1 MFDIKNVDIMVSTRY
16 LIKNLNLTLNRG
28 DKCAIIGE
36 EGNGKSTL
44 LKSLLGGCDYAT
56 VSGSINF
63 NNCKVGY
70 LKQNLRETEDTFVK
84 SYLFKDEKDYYDKI
98 NFFYK
103 LLSELFIDE
112 EILEQRISTLSG
124 GELVKVSL
132 LKLLL
137 EEPDILF
144 LDEPTNDLDIESL
157 EWLEKFINSTD
168 KPVLYVSHDE
178 TLLSN
183 TANMILHLEQLKKK
197 MECKH
202 TVIKS
207 GYDEYIDYRLRDLDN
222 QTRIAKNERRE
233 LKKREE
239 KLNRVMQSVEYQQ
252 NNISR
257 KNPHGAKV
265 LKMKM
270 HSLKAQEAKLEKEN
284 LTDVPDPEESI
295 YFKFADVTLPS
306 SKEILNFS
314 IKELSIGEKVLAK
327 NVDIL
332 VKGSEHVAIIG
343 KNGVGKTSLMRL
355 IYEELIKR
363 NDIKIGYMPQNYQE
377 IVSLYETPLDFV
389 ASTSLEDKTEVRKYL
404 GNMKFTRE
412 EMHGKISDLSNGSIA
427 KLFLTKFVH
436 DKCNVLLLDEP
447 TRNVSP
453 LSNPV
458 IREELNNFNGCII
471 SITHDR
477 KFLESVATSVYE
489 LTCTGL
495 KRIK

>member
-44 LKSLLGGCDYAT
+44 LKSLLGVCDYAT

-207 GYDEYIDYRLRDLDN
+207 RYDEYIDYRLRDLDN

-257 KNPHGAKV
+257 KDPHGAKV

-355 IYEELIKR
+355 IYKELIKR
-363 NDIKIGYMPQNYQE
+363 DDIKIGYMPQNYQE

-389 ASTSLEDKTEVRKYL
+389 STTSLEDKTEVRKYL

-436 DKCNVLLLDEP
+436 DMCNVLLLDEP

>member
-1 MFDIKNVDIMVSTRY
+1 
-16 LIKNLNLTLNRG
+16 
-28 DKCAIIGE
+28 
-36 EGNGKSTL
+36 
-44 LKSLLGGCDYAT
+44 
-56 VSGSINF
+56 
-63 NNCKVGY
+63 
-70 LKQNLRETEDTFVK
+70 
-84 SYLFKDEKDYYDKI
+84 
-98 NFFYK
+98 
-103 LLSELFIDE
+103 
-112 EILEQRISTLSG
+112 
-124 GELVKVSL
+124 
-132 LKLLL
+132 
-137 EEPDILF
+137 
-144 LDEPTNDLDIESL
+144 
-157 EWLEKFINSTD
+157 
-168 KPVLYVSHDE
+168 
-178 TLLSN
+178 
-183 TANMILHLEQLKKK
+183 
-197 MECKH
+197 
-202 TVIKS
+202 
-207 GYDEYIDYRLRDLDN
+207 
-222 QTRIAKNERRE
+222 
-233 LKKREE
+233 
-239 KLNRVMQSVEYQQ
+239 MQSVEYQQ

-257 KNPHGAKV
+257 KDPHGAKV

-270 HSLKAQEAKLEKEN
+270 HSLKAQEAKLEKEI

-306 SKEILNFS
+306 SKEILNFN
-314 IKELSIGEKVLAK
+314 IKKLSIGEKVLAK

-332 VKGSEHVAIIG
+332 VRGSEHVAIIG

-363 NDIKIGYMPQNYQE
+363 DDIKVGYMPQNYQE

-447 TRNVSP
+447 TRNISP

-458 IREELNNFNGCII
+458 IRQELNNFNGCII

-477 KFLESVATSVYE
+477 KFLEAVATSIYE

>member
-28 DKCAIIGE
+28 DKCAVIGE

-44 LKSLLGGCDYAT
+44 LKSLLGVCDYAI

-70 LKQNLRETEDTFVK
+70 LKQNLRETEDTVVK
-84 SYLFKDEKDYYDKI
+84 EYLFKDEKDYYDKI
-98 NFFYK
+98 SLFYK
-103 LLSELFIDE
+103 LLSELFIGE

-124 GELVKVSL
+124 GELVKVSI

-157 EWLEKFINSTD
+157 EWLERFINNTD
-168 KPVLYVSHDE
+168 KPILYVSHDE

-183 TANMILHLEQLKKK
+183 TANMILHIEQLKKK

-207 GYDEYIDYRLRDLDN
+207 GYDEYIDYRLREIDN

-233 LKKREE
+233 LKNRED

-257 KNPHGAKV
+257 KDPHGAKV

-270 HSLKAQEAKLEKEN
+270 HSLKAQEAKLEKKI

-306 SKEILNFS
+306 SKEILNFN
-314 IKELSIGEKVLAK
+314 IKKLSTGEKVLAK

-363 NDIKIGYMPQNYQE
+363 DDIKVGYMPQNYQE

-447 TRNVSP
+447 TRNISP

-458 IREELNNFNGCII
+458 IRQELNNFNGCII

-477 KFLESVATSVYE
+477 KFLEAVATSIYE

>member
-44 LKSLLGGCDYAT
+44 LKSLLGVCDYAT

-70 LKQNLRETEDTFVK
+70 LKQNLRETGDTFVK
-84 SYLFKDEKDYYDKI
+84 SYLFI
-98 NFFYK
+98 
-103 LLSELFIDE
+103 
-112 EILEQRISTLSG
+112 
-124 GELVKVSL
+124 
-132 LKLLL
+132 
-137 EEPDILF
+137 
-144 LDEPTNDLDIESL
+144 DEPTNDLDIESL

-207 GYDEYIDYRLRDLDN
+207 RYDEYIDYRLRDLDN
-222 QTRIAKNERRE
+222 QTRI
-233 LKKREE
+233 
-239 KLNRVMQSVEYQQ
+239 
-252 NNISR
+252 
-257 KNPHGAKV
+257 
-265 LKMKM
+265 
-270 HSLKAQEAKLEKEN
+270 

-306 SKEILNFS
+306 SKEILNFN

-355 IYEELIKR
+355 IYKELIKR
-363 NDIKIGYMPQNYQE
+363 DDIKIGYMPQNYQE

>member
-44 LKSLLGGCDYAT
+44 LKSLLGVCDYAT

-63 NNCKVGY
+63 YNCKVGY

-257 KNPHGAKV
+257 KDPHGAKV

>member
-28 DKCAIIGE
+28 DKCAVIGE

-44 LKSLLGGCDYAT
+44 LKSLLGVCDYAT

-70 LKQNLRETEDTFVK
+70 LKQNLRETEDTVVK
-84 SYLFKDEKDYYDKI
+84 EYLFKDEKDYYDKI
-98 NFFYK
+98 SLFYK
-103 LLSELFIDE
+103 LLFELFIGE

-124 GELVKVSL
+124 GELVKVSI

-157 EWLEKFINSTD
+157 EWLERFINNTD
-168 KPVLYVSHDE
+168 KPILYVSHDE

-183 TANMILHLEQLKKK
+183 TANMILHIEQLKKK

-207 GYDEYIDYRLRDLDN
+207 GYDEYIDYRLREIDN

-233 LKKREE
+233 LKKRED

-257 KNPHGAKV
+257 KDPHGAKV

-270 HSLKAQEAKLEKEN
+270 HSLKAQEAKLEKKI

-306 SKEILNFS
+306 SKEILNFN
-314 IKELSIGEKVLAK
+314 IKKLSTGEKVLAK

-363 NDIKIGYMPQNYQE
+363 DDIKVGYMPQNYQV

-447 TRNVSP
+447 TRNISP

-458 IREELNNFNGCII
+458 IRQELNNFNGCII

-477 KFLESVATSVYE
+477 KFLEAVATSIYE

>member
-28 DKCAIIGE
+28 DKCAVIGE

-44 LKSLLGGCDYAT
+44 LKSLLGVCDYAI

-70 LKQNLRETEDTFVK
+70 LKQNLRETEDTVVK
-84 SYLFKDEKDYYDKI
+84 EYLFKDEKDYYDKI
-98 NFFYK
+98 SLFYK
-103 LLSELFIDE
+103 LLSELFIGE

-124 GELVKVSL
+124 GELVKVSI

-157 EWLEKFINSTD
+157 EWLERFINNTD
-168 KPVLYVSHDE
+168 KPILYVSHDE

-183 TANMILHLEQLKKK
+183 TANMILHIEQLNKK

-207 GYDEYIDYRLRDLDN
+207 GYDEYIDYRLREIDN

-233 LKKREE
+233 LKNRED

-257 KNPHGAKV
+257 KDPHGAKV

-270 HSLKAQEAKLEKEN
+270 HSLKAQEAKLEKKI

-306 SKEILNFS
+306 SKEILNFN
-314 IKELSIGEKVLAK
+314 IKKLSTGEKVLAK

-363 NDIKIGYMPQNYQE
+363 DDIKVGYMPQNYQE

-447 TRNVSP
+447 TRNISP

-458 IREELNNFNGCII
+458 IRQELNNFNGCII

-477 KFLESVATSVYE
+477 KFLEAVATSIYE

>member
-28 DKCAIIGE
+28 DKCAVIGE

-44 LKSLLGGCDYAT
+44 LKSLLGVCDYAI

-70 LKQNLRETEDTFVK
+70 LKQNLRETEDTVVK
-84 SYLFKDEKDYYDKI
+84 EYLFKDEKDYYDKI
-98 NFFYK
+98 SLFYK
-103 LLSELFIDE
+103 LLSELFIGE

-124 GELVKVSL
+124 GELVKVSI

-157 EWLEKFINSTD
+157 EWLERFINNTD
-168 KPVLYVSHDE
+168 KPILYVSHDE

-183 TANMILHLEQLKKK
+183 TANMILHIEQLKKK

-207 GYDEYIDYRLRDLDN
+207 GYDEYIDYRLREIDN

-233 LKKREE
+233 LKNRED

-257 KNPHGAKV
+257 KDPHGAKV

-270 HSLKAQEAKLEKEN
+270 HSLKAQEAKLEKEI

-306 SKEILNFS
+306 SKEILNFN
-314 IKELSIGEKVLAK
+314 IKKLSIGEKVLAK

-363 NDIKIGYMPQNYQE
+363 DDIKVGYMPQNYQE

-447 TRNVSP
+447 TRNISP

-458 IREELNNFNGCII
+458 IRQELNNFNGCII

-477 KFLESVATSVYE
+477 KFLEAVATSIYE

>member
-44 LKSLLGGCDYAT
+44 LKSLLGVCDYAT

-63 NNCKVGY
+63 YNCKVGY

-257 KNPHGAKV
+257 KDPHGAKV

-355 IYEELIKR
+355 IYKELIKR
-363 NDIKIGYMPQNYQE
+363 DDIKIGYMPQNYQE

>member
-28 DKCAIIGE
+28 DKCAVIGE

-44 LKSLLGGCDYAT
+44 LKSLLGVCDYAI

-70 LKQNLRETEDTFVK
+70 LKQNLRETEDTVVK
-84 SYLFKDEKDYYDKI
+84 EYLFKDEKDYYDKI
-98 NFFYK
+98 SLFYK
-103 LLSELFIDE
+103 LLSELFIGE

-124 GELVKVSL
+124 GELVKVSI

-157 EWLEKFINSTD
+157 EWLERFINNTD
-168 KPVLYVSHDE
+168 KPILYVSHDE

-183 TANMILHLEQLKKK
+183 TANMILHIEQLKKK

-207 GYDEYIDYRLRDLDN
+207 GYDEYIDYRLREIDN

-257 KNPHGAKV
+257 KDPHGAKV

-270 HSLKAQEAKLEKEN
+270 HSLKAQEAKLEKEI

-306 SKEILNFS
+306 SKEILNFN
-314 IKELSIGEKVLAK
+314 IKKLSIGEKVLAK

-332 VKGSEHVAIIG
+332 VRGSEHVAIIG

-363 NDIKIGYMPQNYQE
+363 DDIKVGYMPQNYQE

-447 TRNVSP
+447 TRNISP

-458 IREELNNFNGCII
+458 IRQELNNFNGCII

-477 KFLESVATSVYE
+477 KFLEAVATSIYE

>member
-44 LKSLLGGCDYAT
+44 LKSLLGVCDYAT

-70 LKQNLRETEDTFVK
+70 LKQNLRETGDTFVK

-124 GELVKVSL
+124 GELVKVYL
-132 LKLLL
+132 
-137 EEPDILF
+137 

-207 GYDEYIDYRLRDLDN
+207 RYDEYIDYRLRDLDN

-257 KNPHGAKV
+257 KDPHGAKV

-270 HSLKAQEAKLEKEN
+270 HSLKAQEAKLEKEI

-306 SKEILNFS
+306 SKEILNFN

-355 IYEELIKR
+355 IYKELIKR
-363 NDIKIGYMPQNYQE
+363 DDIKIGYMPQNYQE

-389 ASTSLEDKTEVRKYL
+389 ASTSLEDKNEVRKYL

>member
-44 LKSLLGGCDYAT
+44 LKSLLGVCDYAT

-70 LKQNLRETEDTFVK
+70 LKQNLRETGDTFVK

-207 GYDEYIDYRLRDLDN
+207 RYDEYIDYRLRDLDN

-257 KNPHGAKV
+257 KDPHGAKV

-270 HSLKAQEAKLEKEN
+270 HSLKAQEAKLEKEI

-306 SKEILNFS
+306 SKEILNFN

-355 IYEELIKR
+355 IYKELIKR
-363 NDIKIGYMPQNYQE
+363 DDIKIGYMPQNYQE

-477 KFLESVATSVYE
+477 KFLESGSTSVYE
-489 LTCTGL
+489 LTCTGF

>member
-28 DKCAIIGE
+28 DKCAVIGE

-44 LKSLLGGCDYAT
+44 LKSLLGVCDYAT

-70 LKQNLRETEDTFVK
+70 LKQNLRETEDTVVK
-84 SYLFKDEKDYYDKI
+84 EYLFKDEKDYYDKI
-98 NFFYK
+98 SLFYK
-103 LLSELFIDE
+103 LLFELFIGE

-124 GELVKVSL
+124 GELVKVSI

-157 EWLEKFINSTD
+157 EWLERFINNTD
-168 KPVLYVSHDE
+168 KPILYVSHDE

-183 TANMILHLEQLKKK
+183 TANMILHIEQLKKK

-207 GYDEYIDYRLRDLDN
+207 GYDEYIDYRLREIDN

-233 LKKREE
+233 LKKRED

-257 KNPHGAKV
+257 KDPHGAKV

-270 HSLKAQEAKLEKEN
+270 HSLKAQEAKLEKKI

-306 SKEILNFS
+306 SKEILNFN
-314 IKELSIGEKVLAK
+314 IKKLSTGEKVLAK

-363 NDIKIGYMPQNYQE
+363 DDIKVGYMPQNYQE
-377 IVSLYETPLDFV
+377 IVSLYETHLDFV

-447 TRNVSP
+447 TRNISP

-458 IREELNNFNGCII
+458 IRQELNNFNGCII

-477 KFLESVATSVYE
+477 KFLEAVATSIYE

>member
-28 DKCAIIGE
+28 DKCAVIGE

-44 LKSLLGGCDYAT
+44 LKSLLGVCDYAI

-70 LKQNLRETEDTFVK
+70 LKQNLRETEDTVVK
-84 SYLFKDEKDYYDKI
+84 EYLFKDEKDYYDKI
-98 NFFYK
+98 SLFYK
-103 LLSELFIDE
+103 LLSELFIGE

-124 GELVKVSL
+124 GELVKVSI

-157 EWLEKFINSTD
+157 EWLERFINNTD
-168 KPVLYVSHDE
+168 KPILYVSHDE

-183 TANMILHLEQLKKK
+183 TANMILHIEQLKKK

-207 GYDEYIDYRLRDLDN
+207 GYDEYIDYRLREIDN

-233 LKKREE
+233 LKNRED

-257 KNPHGAKV
+257 KDPHGAKV

-270 HSLKAQEAKLEKEN
+270 HSLKAQEAKLEKKI

-306 SKEILNFS
+306 SKEILNFN
-314 IKELSIGEKVLAK
+314 IKKLSIGEKVLAK

-363 NDIKIGYMPQNYQE
+363 DDIKVGYMTQNYQE

-447 TRNVSP
+447 TRNISP

-458 IREELNNFNGCII
+458 IRQELNNFNGCII

-477 KFLESVATSVYE
+477 KFLEAVATSIYE

>member
-28 DKCAIIGE
+28 DKCAVIGE

-44 LKSLLGGCDYAT
+44 LKSLLGVCDYAI

-70 LKQNLRETEDTFVK
+70 LKQNLRETEDTVVK
-84 SYLFKDEKDYYDKI
+84 EYLFNDEKDYYDKI
-98 NFFYK
+98 SLFYK
-103 LLSELFIDE
+103 LLSELFIGE

-124 GELVKVSL
+124 GELVKVSI

-157 EWLEKFINSTD
+157 EWLERFINNTD
-168 KPVLYVSHDE
+168 KPILYVSHDE

-183 TANMILHLEQLKKK
+183 TANMILHIEQLKKK

-207 GYDEYIDYRLRDLDN
+207 GYDEYIDYRLREIDN

-233 LKKREE
+233 LKNRED

-257 KNPHGAKV
+257 KDPHGAKV

-270 HSLKAQEAKLEKEN
+270 HSLKAQEAKLEKKI

-306 SKEILNFS
+306 SKEILNFN
-314 IKELSIGEKVLAK
+314 IKKLSIGEKVLAK

-363 NDIKIGYMPQNYQE
+363 DDIKVGYMTQNYQE

-447 TRNVSP
+447 TRNISP

-458 IREELNNFNGCII
+458 IRQELNNFNGCII

-477 KFLESVATSVYE
+477 KFLEAVATSIYE

>member
-28 DKCAIIGE
+28 DKCAVIGE

-44 LKSLLGGCDYAT
+44 LKSLLGVCDYAI

-70 LKQNLRETEDTFVK
+70 LKQNLRETEDTVVK
-84 SYLFKDEKDYYDKI
+84 EYLFKDEKDYYDKI
-98 NFFYK
+98 SLFYK
-103 LLSELFIDE
+103 LLSELFIGE

-124 GELVKVSL
+124 GELVKVSI

-157 EWLEKFINSTD
+157 EWLERFINNTD
-168 KPVLYVSHDE
+168 KPILYVSHDE

-183 TANMILHLEQLKKK
+183 TANMILHIEQLKKK

-207 GYDEYIDYRLRDLDN
+207 GYDEYIDYRLREIDN

-233 LKKREE
+233 LKNRED

-257 KNPHGAKV
+257 KDPHGAKV

-270 HSLKAQEAKLEKEN
+270 HSLKAQEAKLEKEI

-306 SKEILNFS
+306 SKEILNFN
-314 IKELSIGEKVLAK
+314 IKKLSIGEKVLAK

-363 NDIKIGYMPQNYQE
+363 DDIKVGYMP
-377 IVSLYETPLDFV
+377 
-389 ASTSLEDKTEVRKYL
+389 
-404 GNMKFTRE
+404 
-412 EMHGKISDLSNGSIA
+412 
-427 KLFLTKFVH
+427 
-436 DKCNVLLLDEP
+436 
-447 TRNVSP
+447 
-453 LSNPV
+453 
-458 IREELNNFNGCII
+458 
-471 SITHDR
+471 
-477 KFLESVATSVYE
+477 
-489 LTCTGL
+489 
-495 KRIK
+495 